1 MEIKKILVPTDGS
14 EDSKK
19 ALNVAKQMAEK
30 FNAQVVLLNAVKPF
44 HDYYFEDTHK
54 HSVLLD
60 MEVMKRKSADLL
72 EKMKEELKGLDVR
85 TVSVV
90 GNPADQIITTAKEE
104 AVDLIIMATHG
115 MSMMKR
121 YLIGS
126 VTNNVVHHST
136 IPVLV
141 IP

>member
-1 MEIKKILVPTDGS
+1 MKK
-14 EDSKK
+14 
-19 ALNVAKQMAEK
+19 
-30 FNAQVVLLNAVKPF
+30 
-44 HDYYFEDTHK
+44 
-54 HSVLLD
+54 
-60 MEVMKRKSADLL
+60 KSADLL

-85 TVSVV
+85 TVSAV
-90 GNPADQIITTAKEE
+90 GHPADQIIATAKEE